1 MSSVTYR
8 CLNRVFSRCLL
19 ALFIRLIYLEDSDC
33 LLVLTSYIG
42 LKYLFSRDLELSE
55 LDSCVSQYGEE
66 GAVEAQGTEGD
77 R

>member
-1 MSSVTYR
+1 M
-8 CLNRVFSRCLL
+8 
-19 ALFIRLIYLEDSDC
+19 
-33 LLVLTSYIG
+33 LVLTSYIG

-55 LDSCVSQYGEE
+55 LDSCVSQYGDE